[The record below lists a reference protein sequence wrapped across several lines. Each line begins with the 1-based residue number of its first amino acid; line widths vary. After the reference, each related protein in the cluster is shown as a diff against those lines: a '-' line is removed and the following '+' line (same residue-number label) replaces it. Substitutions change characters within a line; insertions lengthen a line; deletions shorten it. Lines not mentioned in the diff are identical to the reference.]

1 MRSHRT
7 AGAADLDASE
17 AMSGALHR
25 PSPPTPEL
33 DSFGAVLREAV
44 RTALPS
50 WPSILP
56 TILYCVRTLAAI
68 GIALHTAFALQ
79 LQSPLSSV
87 VTVLIVANPVTGAL
101 ISKSLWRLLG
111 TLLGATGAV
120 LLMAVLAQ
128 SPMLFAIVFSLC
140 IGVACVVSTLLRFFK
155 AYGAVLAGYTIIIVC
170 APAFADPQVVFE
182 SALSRLSAVS
192 VGIVSAALVFLLTN
206 VRPPERLIE
215 ATLSLIRNTGAAL
228 AGHAQPPAP
237 AEPTVATSDDP
248 SGTLP
253 EGMRAWRR
261 ASPGGLADSFYDRRG
276 ALLAQATGLTEI
288 IEYAAADDATVRR
301 AAGGLRLG
309 AAGLIGALSTLNP
322 FFGRLGRHEAL
333 AAEVRDATG
342 ALASWSADD
351 PGPALGR
358 LLQARA
364 RLAGHI
370 EASTP
375 PDLDR
380 IGALEHA
387 SDLLTRLHRSAQLLA
402 MQPGDRRGQREGRRP
417 RVFLDWPSALRNGA
431 RGFIVTMLACLFWY
445 VTQWPSGPIL
455 LTYLVPAACLLATNP
470 SASRASID
478 FSIGTL
484 LAIPASYVCEALL
497 LPRIDGFPLLLASL
511 AICLLPGIWLQFHP
525 RYGLRAFG
533 YVVFF
538 NAMIT
543 VRNPISFDDVALVNG
558 WLAFALGSA
567 ALVMV
572 FRALLPPDPRRD
584 ADRLVRSIT
593 RALARLG
600 RPGPPPQAD
609 LWENLQMQKVL
620 RLIQRMASMPPGSR
634 HRITDCAFVSIEIG
648 RCVLRLRHLLS
659 DVALQP
665 AEREAVLAAQS
676 AIMHLRHDPHEAG
689 RRAEHAAQ
697 RLAGGVATAGLV
709 PALRVAGLMHEI
721 AVLIDAVP
729 DFLSRGF
736 TVPPC

>member
-1 MRSHRT
+1 
-7 AGAADLDASE
+7 
-17 AMSGALHR
+17 MSSALPR
-25 PSPPTPEL
+25 PGPPTPEL
-33 DSFGAVLREAV
+33 GSFAAVLREAA

-50 WPSILP
+50 WCRVGP
-56 TILYCVRTLAAI
+56 TVLYCVRTLAAI
-68 GIALHTAFALQ
+68 GIALHTAFVLQ

-87 VTVLIVANPVTGAL
+87 VTVLIVANPVAGAL

-111 TLLGATGAV
+111 TLLGAAGAV

-140 IGVACVVSTLLRFFK
+140 IGAACVVSTLLRFFK

-206 VRPPERLIE
+206 VRPPERLTE
-215 ATLSLIRNTGAAL
+215 ATLSLIRNAGAAL
-228 AGHAQPPAP
+228 AGHAEPAAPVRP
-237 AEPTVATSDDP
+237 ADATSDDP

-253 EGMRAWRR
+253 AEMRTWRR
-261 ASPGGLADSFYDRRG
+261 ASPGGLADAFYDRRG
-276 ALLAQATGLTEI
+276 ALLAQATGLAEI

-301 AAGGLRLG
+301 AAGDLRLG
-309 AAGLIGALSTLNP
+309 AAALTGALSTLNP
-322 FFGRLGRHEAL
+322 FYGRLGRHEDL
-333 AAEVRDATG
+333 AAEVHG
-342 ALASWSADD
+342 AIEMLAAFPADD
-351 PGPALGR
+351 PAPALDG
-358 LLQARA
+358 LLRARA
-364 RLAGHI
+364 RLARGI
-370 EASTP
+370 EASRP
-375 PDLDR
+375 ADLDR

-387 SDLLTRLHRSAQLLA
+387 SDLLTRLHRSARLLS
-402 MQPGDRRGQREGRRP
+402 MRPGDPPRRTPGRRQRGRP

-431 RGFIVTMLACLFWY
+431 RGCIVTMLACLFWY

-478 FSIGTL
+478 FSLGTL
-484 LAIPASYVCEALL
+484 LAIPASYVCEAVM
-497 LPRIDGFPLLLASL
+497 LPQIDGFPLLVASL
-511 AICLLPGIWLQFHP
+511 AVCLLPGIWLQFHP
-525 RYGLRAFG
+525 RHGLRAFG

-558 WLAFALGSA
+558 WLAFVLGTA
-567 ALVMV
+567 ALVVV

-593 RALARLG
+593 RALSRLG
-600 RPGPPPQAD
+600 RPGSPPQAD
-609 LWENLQMQKVL
+609 PWENLQMQKAL
-620 RLIQRMASMPPGSR
+620 RLIQRVASMPRQSR
-634 HRITDCAFVSIEIG
+634 NQIIDCAFVSIEIG
-648 RCVLRLRHLLS
+648 RCVLRLRHLLP

-665 AEREAVLAAQS
+665 AQREAVLAMQS
-676 AIMHLRHDPHEAG
+676 AIVRLRHDPQEAS
-689 RRAEHAAQ
+689 RRAEQAAQ
-697 RLAGGVATAGLV
+697 RLADGISTPSLSSPGLGIA
-709 PALRVAGLMHEI
+709 PALRIAGLMHEI

-736 TVPPC
+736 TAPPC